1 MRFNSIFD
9 ISPLAGLNNLTELFL
24 ANNSIADISPLAGL
38 NNLTELFLA
47 NNSIADISPLAG
59 LNNLTRLSLDYNS
72 ISDISALS
80 GLINLIWLSLLGN
93 SISDL
98 SPLVANTGLGQGDAI
113 FVNGNPLNNA
123 SINTHIP
130 ALQRRGVRVD
140 FDDLDLTPVDIP
152 DTNLRAA
159 IEKALGKASGATI
172 TTEDIA
178 YLTRLSALFANISD
192 LTGLEAA
199 TNLTELFLAN
209 NSISDIS
216 PLAGLNNLTLLSL
229 DYNPISDISALSG
242 LINLIWLSLL
252 GNSISDL
259 SPLVANTGLGQGD
272 AIFVNG
278 NPLNNASINTHI
290 PALQRRGVRVDF
302 DDPFDKPVD
311 IPDSNLRTAIEKA
324 LRKASGVTITT
335 EDMKSLY
342 ELEAPNASITDLTGL
357 EHATSLT
364 WLILNNNSISDI
376 SPLKGLT
383 NLVRLDLNNNSISDI
398 SPLVA
403 NTGLGPGNA
412 VLVEGNL
419 LNNASINT
427 HIPTLISRGVR
438 VDFDNPFDKPVDIPD
453 SNLRTAIEKALGKAS
468 GVTITTEWMK
478 RLYQLIAPNA
488 SITDL
493 TGLEGATKLTW
504 LELHNNFISDISPLK
519 GLTNLR
525 RLELHNNSI
534 SDISPLV
541 ANTGLGPGDVIIVNG
556 NPLNNASINT
566 HIPTLISRG
575 VRVDFDKLVDI
586 PDSNLRTA
594 IEKALGKASG
604 VTITTEDMKH
614 LPQLIAPN
622 ASITDLTGLEGAT
635 NLELLELGNNFISDI
650 SPLKGL
656 TNLVRLDLNNNS
668 ISDISP
674 LKGLTNLKYLLLDN
688 NSISDISPLKGLTNL
703 RRLELHN
710 NSISDISPLVANTG
724 LGEGDL
730 VEVSENP
737 LNPVSIN
744 THILAL
750 VHRRVTVHF
759 DKLVDIPDSNLRTAI
774 EKALGKAS
782 GVTITTED
790 MKSLYELEAPNASIT
805 DLTGLEH
812 ATNLTLLTLSDN
824 SISDISPLAGLNNLA
839 ELYLSD
845 NSISDISPLKGL
857 NNLIWL
863 ELRNNSISDISP
875 LKGLNN
881 LAFLYLEDNSISD
894 ISPLVANTGL
904 GPRDTVIVNG
914 NPLNNAAI
922 NTHIPTLISRGVRV
936 DFDKPVNII
945 PDSNLRTAIEDEL
958 GKASGDTITTEDM
971 KRLYQLIAP
980 NASITDLTGLEGAT
994 NLTWLILHNNSI
1006 SDISPLKGLTN
1017 LRRLELHNNSISD
1030 LSLLVANTGLGS
1042 GDVVLVNGNP
1052 LNNAAINTHIL
1063 TLQRRGVR
1071 VDFDKPV
1078 DIPDP
1083 NLRAEIE
1090 KDLSTASGVTI
1101 TTEDMK
1107 RLTQLIA
1114 PNASITDLTGLEHAT
1129 NLIRLELGNNFISDL
1144 SPLKR
1149 LTNLTRLDLNNN
1161 SISDLSPLADNT
1173 GLGPRD
1179 TVIVNGNPLNNAAIN
1194 THIPTLISRG
1204 VRVDFDKP
1212 VNIIPDS
1219 NLRTAIEDELGK
1231 ASGDTITTEDMKRLT
1246 QLIAPNASITDLTG
1260 LEGATNLTL
1269 LELGNNFIS
1278 DISPLKGLTNLVR
1291 LELHNNSISDIS
1303 PLKGL
1308 TNLRRLELHNNSI
1321 SDLSLLV
1328 ANTGLG
1334 SGDVVLVNG
1343 NPLNNA
1349 SINTHIP
1356 TLQRR
1361 GVRVDF
1367 DKPVDIPDPNLRAEI
1382 EKDLSKAS
1390 GAPITTADMKRLYQL
1405 IAPKTN
1411 IRNLTGLEHATNL
1424 IRLELGNNFISDL
1437 SPLKRLT
1444 NLTRLDLN
1452 NNSISDLSPLADNT
1466 GLGPRDTVIV
1476 NGNPLNNAAI
1486 NTHIPTLISRGV
1498 RVDFDKPVNII
1509 PDSNLRTAIE
1519 KALGKASGV
1528 TITTEDM
1535 ANLTVLRALFANISD
1550 LTGLEGATNLTL
1562 LELGNNSI
1570 SDISPLK
1577 GLTNLR
1583 RLELHNNSISDISP
1597 LVANTGL
1604 GPGDVIIV
1612 NGNPLNNASINTHIP
1627 TLISRGVRVDFDK
1640 LVDIPD
1646 SNLRTAIEKALG
1658 KASGVTITTEDMA
1671 NLTVLRALFANISD
1685 LTGLEHATN
1694 LTLLNLPDN
1703 SISDISPLAGLNNLA
1718 ELYLSDNS
1726 ISDISPLAGLNN
1738 LIWLEL
1744 HNNSI
1749 SDLSP
1754 LKGLNNLIS
1763 LELSD
1768 NSISDISPLAGLTNL
1783 RILGLSGNSIS
1794 DISPLAG
1801 LTNLRILGLSGNSI
1815 SDISPVAG
1823 LINLIELS
1831 LENNSISD
1839 ISPLVANTGLGPG
1852 NAVLVEGNLLN
1863 NAAINTHIPTLQRRG
1878 VRVDF
1883 DKPVDIP
1890 DPNLRAEIEKDLSK
1904 ASGAPITTADMKRLY
1919 QLIAPKTNI
1928 RNLTG
1933 LEHAT
1938 NLTLLDLG
1946 NNFISDLS
1954 PLKGLTNLRRLEL
1967 HNNSI
1972 SDLSP
1977 LVANTGLGPG
1987 DVIIVNGN
1995 PLNNA
2000 SINTHIPTLISR
2012 GVRVD
2017 FDKLVDIPDPNL
2029 RTAIEKALGKAS
2041 SDTITTADMKR
2052 LTDLEAPNANITDL
2066 TGLEHATNLTLLDL
2080 DNNSISDIS
2089 PLTGLTQL
2097 TVLFLGNNSISDI
2110 SPLTGLTNLK
2120 TLVLENNSISD
2131 ISPLAGLT
2139 NLTQLRLYINS
2150 ISDISPLAGLTQ
2162 LTSLG
2167 LGRNNISDISPLAG
2181 LTNLTTLT
2189 LWTNSISD
2197 LSPLVANTGLG
2208 EGDRI
2213 DVSEN
2218 PLNSASINTHIPAL
2232 QSRGVEVYF
2241 DALEP
2246 ATPEYLLSIPAGISL
2261 IHVPLKVTTVDGV
2274 PKTIESIS
2282 NLYDALGGASKVNFL
2297 ITYDSQTQEWRSYF
2311 GASDRGGLADVRLAD
2326 DKGIIASLRAPVSVR
2341 LTGNPLG
2348 TNGSGTITINPGLN
2362 LVGLPLNDSRIN
2374 RVSDLFALDGI
2385 GGNVP
2390 VIILTDGGE
2399 FKLVGRA
2406 DDPGDIEITG
2416 GQAFIMTA
2424 SREAAVDISG
2434 DGWTNVSG
2442 TAAAPPMAL
2451 TGIEV
2456 GDTTPVLGLRGAV
2469 VDQGTGVNQVGL
2481 RVTVKNLSTRRAVA
2495 AVTGPDAA
2503 GYQLTV
2509 VDIETGRAAQIG
2521 DILEIS
2527 AQSPN
2532 PFIGV
2537 KPLRYTVTAEDVK
2550 QSPIQLPELVS
2561 YEIPAETELL
2571 HNYPNPFNP
2580 ETWIPY
2586 RLAEDAF
2593 VTLTIYDLNGQIV
2606 RTLDVGHQTAAVYE
2620 NRSKAV
2626 YWDGRNGLG
2635 EQVASGVY
2643 FYHLSAGEFSATRKM
2658 VILK

>member
-1 MRFNSIFD
+1 MIRQLFRLYLFLLVCFSISVTATAQTVDIPDPNLRAAIEAELGKAPGDTITTDDMANLTRLSALFANISDLTGLEAATNLTELLLADDSIADISPLKGLTNLTELYLSDSSISDISPLAGLNNLTELSLGFNSIFD

-24 ANNSIADISPLAGL
+24 ADNSIADISPLAGLNNLTELFLANNSIADISPLAGLNNLTRLSLDYNPISDISALSGLINLIWLSLLGNSISDLSPLVANTGLGQGDAIFVNGNPLNNASINTHIPALQRRGVRVDFDDLDLTPVDIPDPNLRAAIEAELGKAPGDTITTDDMANLTRLSALFANISDLTGLEAATNLTELLLADDSIADISPLKGLTNLTELYLSDSSISDISPLAGLNNLTELSLGFNSIFDISPLAGLNNLTELFLADNSIADISPLAGL

-152 DTNLRAA
+152 DPNLRAA

-635 NLELLELGNNFISDI
+635 NLTLLELGNNFISDL

-656 TNLVRLDLNNNS
+656 TNLVRLELHNNS

-703 RRLELHN
+703 
-710 NSISDISPLVANTG
+710 
-724 LGEGDL
+724 
-730 VEVSENP
+730 
-737 LNPVSIN
+737 
-744 THILAL
+744 
-750 VHRRVTVHF
+750 
-759 DKLVDIPDSNLRTAI
+759 
-774 EKALGKAS
+774 
-782 GVTITTED
+782 
-790 MKSLYELEAPNASIT
+790 
-805 DLTGLEH
+805 
-812 ATNLTLLTLSDN
+812 
-824 SISDISPLAGLNNLA
+824 
-839 ELYLSD
+839 
-845 NSISDISPLKGL
+845 
-857 NNLIWL
+857 
-863 ELRNNSISDISP
+863 
-875 LKGLNN
+875 
-881 LAFLYLEDNSISD
+881 
-894 ISPLVANTGL
+894 
-904 GPRDTVIVNG
+904 
-914 NPLNNAAI
+914 
-922 NTHIPTLISRGVRV
+922 
-936 DFDKPVNII
+936 
-945 PDSNLRTAIEDEL
+945 
-958 GKASGDTITTEDM
+958 
-971 KRLYQLIAP
+971 
-980 NASITDLTGLEGAT
+980 
-994 NLTWLILHNNSI
+994 
-1006 SDISPLKGLTN
+1006 
-1017 LRRLELHNNSISD
+1017 
-1030 LSLLVANTGLGS
+1030 
-1042 GDVVLVNGNP
+1042 
-1052 LNNAAINTHIL
+1052 
-1063 TLQRRGVR
+1063 
-1071 VDFDKPV
+1071 
-1078 DIPDP
+1078 
-1083 NLRAEIE
+1083 
-1090 KDLSTASGVTI
+1090 
-1101 TTEDMK
+1101 
-1107 RLTQLIA
+1107 
-1114 PNASITDLTGLEHAT
+1114 
-1129 NLIRLELGNNFISDL
+1129 
-1144 SPLKR
+1144 
-1149 LTNLTRLDLNNN
+1149 
-1161 SISDLSPLADNT
+1161 
-1173 GLGPRD
+1173 
-1179 TVIVNGNPLNNAAIN
+1179 
-1194 THIPTLISRG
+1194 
-1204 VRVDFDKP
+1204 
-1212 VNIIPDS
+1212 
-1219 NLRTAIEDELGK
+1219 
-1231 ASGDTITTEDMKRLT
+1231 
-1246 QLIAPNASITDLTG
+1246 
-1260 LEGATNLTL
+1260 
-1269 LELGNNFIS
+1269 
-1278 DISPLKGLTNLVR
+1278 VR

-1308 TNLRRLELHNNSI
+1308 TNLKY
-1321 SDLSLLV
+1321 LL
-1328 ANTGLG
+1328 
-1334 SGDVVLVNG
+1334 
-1343 NPLNNA
+1343 
-1349 SINTHIP
+1349 
-1356 TLQRR
+1356 
-1361 GVRVDF
+1361 
-1367 DKPVDIPDPNLRAEI
+1367 
-1382 EKDLSKAS
+1382 
-1390 GAPITTADMKRLYQL
+1390 
-1405 IAPKTN
+1405 
-1411 IRNLTGLEHATNL
+1411 
-1424 IRLELGNNFISDL
+1424 
-1437 SPLKRLT
+1437 
-1444 NLTRLDLN
+1444 LD
-1452 NNSISDLSPLADNT
+1452 
-1466 GLGPRDTVIV
+1466 
-1476 NGNPLNNAAI
+1476 
-1486 NTHIPTLISRGV
+1486 
-1498 RVDFDKPVNII
+1498 
-1509 PDSNLRTAIE
+1509 
-1519 KALGKASGV
+1519 
-1528 TITTEDM
+1528 
-1535 ANLTVLRALFANISD
+1535 
-1550 LTGLEGATNLTL
+1550 
-1562 LELGNNSI
+1562 NNSI

-1671 NLTVLRALFANISD
+1671 NLTVLSALFANISD

-1694 LTLLNLPDN
+1694 LTLLTLSDN

-1768 NSISDISPLAGLTNL
+1768 NSISDISPLAGLN
-1783 RILGLSGNSIS
+1783 
-1794 DISPLAG
+1794 
-1801 LTNLRILGLSGNSI
+1801 NLRILGLSGNSI

-1839 ISPLVANTGLGPG
+1839 ISPLVANAGLGSG
-1852 NAVLVEGNLLN
+1852 N
-1863 NAAINTHIPTLQRRG
+1863 
-1878 VRVDF
+1878 
-1883 DKPVDIP
+1883 
-1890 DPNLRAEIEKDLSK
+1890 
-1904 ASGAPITTADMKRLY
+1904 
-1919 QLIAPKTNI
+1919 
-1928 RNLTG
+1928 
-1933 LEHAT
+1933 
-1938 NLTLLDLG
+1938 
-1946 NNFISDLS
+1946 
-1954 PLKGLTNLRRLEL
+1954 
-1967 HNNSI
+1967 
-1972 SDLSP
+1972 
-1977 LVANTGLGPG
+1977 
-1987 DVIIVNGN
+1987 
-1995 PLNNA
+1995 
-2000 SINTHIPTLISR
+2000 
-2012 GVRVD
+2012 
-2017 FDKLVDIPDPNL
+2017 
-2029 RTAIEKALGKAS
+2029 
-2041 SDTITTADMKR
+2041 
-2052 LTDLEAPNANITDL
+2052 
-2066 TGLEHATNLTLLDL
+2066 
-2080 DNNSISDIS
+2080 
-2089 PLTGLTQL
+2089 
-2097 TVLFLGNNSISDI
+2097 TVS
-2110 SPLTGLTNLK
+2110 
-2120 TLVLENNSISD
+2120 
-2131 ISPLAGLT
+2131 
-2139 NLTQLRLYINS
+2139 
-2150 ISDISPLAGLTQ
+2150 
-2162 LTSLG
+2162 
-2167 LGRNNISDISPLAG
+2167 
-2181 LTNLTTLT
+2181 
-2189 LWTNSISD
+2189 
-2197 LSPLVANTGLG
+2197 
-2208 EGDRI
+2208 
-2213 DVSEN
+2213 VSEN
-2218 PLNSASINTHIPAL
+2218 PLNHASINTHIPAL

-2261 IHVPLKVTTVDGV
+2261 IHVPLKVTEVDGV
-2274 PKTIESIS
+2274 AQTIESVAD
-2282 NLYDALGGASKVNFL
+2282 LYDALGGASKVFFL
-2297 ITYDSQTQEWRSYF
+2297 ATHDSQTQEWAGYF
-2311 GASDRGGLADVRLAD
+2311 GPA
-2326 DKGIIASLRAPVSVR
+2326 DKGTPVDKGLTDDMGILANMIAPASVH
-2341 LTGNPLG
+2341 LSGNPLG
-2348 TNGSGTITINPGLN
+2348 TNGTSTITLNPEFN
-2362 LVGLPLNDSRIN
+2362 VVGLPLRDSSIN
-2374 RVSDLFALDGI
+2374 RVSDLLALDGI
-2385 GGNVP
+2385 RDNVHA
-2390 VIILTDGGE
+2390 ILFTDNGD
-2399 FKLVGRA
+2399 FKLVIQA
-2406 DDPGDIEITG
+2406 TDPSNIPIVG
-2416 GQAFIMTA
+2416 GQAFMLYAQRAET
-2424 SREAAVDISG
+2424 VTISG
-2434 DGWTNVSG
+2434 DGWTNISG
-2442 TAAAPPMAL
+2442 TAAAPSMAL

-2469 VDQGTGVNQVGL
+2469 VDEGTGVNQVGL

-2495 AVTGPDAA
+2495 AVTGPDEA
-2503 GYQLTV
+2503 GYRLTV

-2521 DILEIS
+2521 DVLEIS

-2537 KPLRYTVTAEDVK
+2537 KPLRYTVTTEDVK
-2550 QSPIQLPELVS
+2550 QSLIQLPELVA

-2593 VTLTIYDLNGQIV
+2593 VTLTIYDQTGQVV
-2606 RTLDVGHQTAAVYE
+2606 RTIDVGHQIASVYE
-2620 NRSKAV
+2620 SRSKAI

-2643 FYHLSAGEFSATRKM
+2643 FYHLSAGDYSATRKM
-2658 VILK
+2658 LILK

>member
-1 MRFNSIFD
+1 MTRQLFRLYLFLLVCFSISVTATAQTVDIPDPNLRAAIEAELGKAPGDTITMADIANLTRLSALFANISDLTGLEAATNLTELLLADDSIADISPLKGLTNLTELYLSDSSISDISPLAGLNNLTDLSLGFNSIFD

-24 ANNSIADISPLAGL
+24 ADNSIADISPLAGL

-47 NNSIADISPLAG
+47 NNSISDISPLAG

-152 DTNLRAA
+152 DPNLRAAIEAELGKAPGDTITMADIANLTRLSALFANISDLTGLEAATNLTELLLADDSIADISPLKGLTNLTELYLSDSSISDISPLAGLNNLTDLSLGFNSIFDISPLAGLNNLTELFLADNSIADISPLAGLNNLTELFLANNSISDISPLAGLNNLTRLSLDYNSISDISALSGLINLIWLSLLGNSISDLSPLVANTGLGQGDAIFVNGNPLNHASINTHIPALQRRGVRVDFDDLDLTPVDIPDTNLRAA

-178 YLTRLSALFANISD
+178 NLTRLSALFANISD

-259 SPLVANTGLGQGD
+259 SPLVANTGLGPGD
-272 AIFVNG
+272 TVIVNG
-278 NPLNNASINTHI
+278 NPLNNAAINIHI
-290 PALQRRGVRVDF
+290 PALRRRGVRVDF
-302 DDPFDKPVD
+302 NNPFDKPVD

-324 LRKASGVTITT
+324 LPKASGVTITT

-468 GVTITTEWMK
+468 GATITTEWMK

-541 ANTGLGPGDVIIVNG
+541 ANTGLGQGDVIIVNG

-635 NLELLELGNNFISDI
+635 NLELLELGNNFISDL

-668 ISDISP
+668 ISDLSP

-710 NSISDISPLVANTG
+710 NSISDLSPLVANTG
-724 LGEGDL
+724 LG
-730 VEVSENP
+730 
-737 LNPVSIN
+737 
-744 THILAL
+744 
-750 VHRRVTVHF
+750 
-759 DKLVDIPDSNLRTAI
+759 
-774 EKALGKAS
+774 
-782 GVTITTED
+782 
-790 MKSLYELEAPNASIT
+790 
-805 DLTGLEH
+805 
-812 ATNLTLLTLSDN
+812 
-824 SISDISPLAGLNNLA
+824 
-839 ELYLSD
+839 
-845 NSISDISPLKGL
+845 
-857 NNLIWL
+857 
-863 ELRNNSISDISP
+863 
-875 LKGLNN
+875 
-881 LAFLYLEDNSISD
+881 
-894 ISPLVANTGL
+894 
-904 GPRDTVIVNG
+904 
-914 NPLNNAAI
+914 
-922 NTHIPTLISRGVRV
+922 
-936 DFDKPVNII
+936 
-945 PDSNLRTAIEDEL
+945 
-958 GKASGDTITTEDM
+958 
-971 KRLYQLIAP
+971 Q
-980 NASITDLTGLEGAT
+980 
-994 NLTWLILHNNSI
+994 
-1006 SDISPLKGLTN
+1006 
-1017 LRRLELHNNSISD
+1017 
-1030 LSLLVANTGLGS
+1030 
-1042 GDVVLVNGNP
+1042 
-1052 LNNAAINTHIL
+1052 
-1063 TLQRRGVR
+1063 
-1071 VDFDKPV
+1071 
-1078 DIPDP
+1078 
-1083 NLRAEIE
+1083 
-1090 KDLSTASGVTI
+1090 
-1101 TTEDMK
+1101 
-1107 RLTQLIA
+1107 
-1114 PNASITDLTGLEHAT
+1114 
-1129 NLIRLELGNNFISDL
+1129 
-1144 SPLKR
+1144 
-1149 LTNLTRLDLNNN
+1149 
-1161 SISDLSPLADNT
+1161 
-1173 GLGPRD
+1173 
-1179 TVIVNGNPLNNAAIN
+1179 
-1194 THIPTLISRG
+1194 
-1204 VRVDFDKP
+1204 
-1212 VNIIPDS
+1212 
-1219 NLRTAIEDELGK
+1219 
-1231 ASGDTITTEDMKRLT
+1231 
-1246 QLIAPNASITDLTG
+1246 
-1260 LEGATNLTL
+1260 
-1269 LELGNNFIS
+1269 
-1278 DISPLKGLTNLVR
+1278 
-1291 LELHNNSISDIS
+1291 
-1303 PLKGL
+1303 
-1308 TNLRRLELHNNSI
+1308 
-1321 SDLSLLV
+1321 
-1328 ANTGLG
+1328 
-1334 SGDVVLVNG
+1334 
-1343 NPLNNA
+1343 
-1349 SINTHIP
+1349 
-1356 TLQRR
+1356 
-1361 GVRVDF
+1361 
-1367 DKPVDIPDPNLRAEI
+1367 
-1382 EKDLSKAS
+1382 
-1390 GAPITTADMKRLYQL
+1390 
-1405 IAPKTN
+1405 
-1411 IRNLTGLEHATNL
+1411 
-1424 IRLELGNNFISDL
+1424 
-1437 SPLKRLT
+1437 
-1444 NLTRLDLN
+1444 
-1452 NNSISDLSPLADNT
+1452 
-1466 GLGPRDTVIV
+1466 
-1476 NGNPLNNAAI
+1476 
-1486 NTHIPTLISRGV
+1486 
-1498 RVDFDKPVNII
+1498 
-1509 PDSNLRTAIE
+1509 
-1519 KALGKASGV
+1519 
-1528 TITTEDM
+1528 
-1535 ANLTVLRALFANISD
+1535 
-1550 LTGLEGATNLTL
+1550 
-1562 LELGNNSI
+1562 
-1570 SDISPLK
+1570 
-1577 GLTNLR
+1577 
-1583 RLELHNNSISDISP
+1583 
-1597 LVANTGL
+1597 
-1604 GPGDVIIV
+1604 GDVIIV

-1754 LKGLNNLIS
+1754 LKGLNNLIW

-1768 NSISDISPLAGLTNL
+1768 
-1783 RILGLSGNSIS
+1783 NSIS

-1839 ISPLVANTGLGPG
+1839 ISPLVANAGLG
-1852 NAVLVEGNLLN
+1852 
-1863 NAAINTHIPTLQRRG
+1863 
-1878 VRVDF
+1878 
-1883 DKPVDIP
+1883 
-1890 DPNLRAEIEKDLSK
+1890 
-1904 ASGAPITTADMKRLY
+1904 SG
-1919 QLIAPKTNI
+1919 
-1928 RNLTG
+1928 
-1933 LEHAT
+1933 
-1938 NLTLLDLG
+1938 
-1946 NNFISDLS
+1946 
-1954 PLKGLTNLRRLEL
+1954 
-1967 HNNSI
+1967 
-1972 SDLSP
+1972 
-1977 LVANTGLGPG
+1977 
-1987 DVIIVNGN
+1987 
-1995 PLNNA
+1995 
-2000 SINTHIPTLISR
+2000 
-2012 GVRVD
+2012 
-2017 FDKLVDIPDPNL
+2017 
-2029 RTAIEKALGKAS
+2029 
-2041 SDTITTADMKR
+2041 DTV
-2052 LTDLEAPNANITDL
+2052 
-2066 TGLEHATNLTLLDL
+2066 
-2080 DNNSISDIS
+2080 S
-2089 PLTGLTQL
+2089 
-2097 TVLFLGNNSISDI
+2097 
-2110 SPLTGLTNLK
+2110 
-2120 TLVLENNSISD
+2120 
-2131 ISPLAGLT
+2131 
-2139 NLTQLRLYINS
+2139 
-2150 ISDISPLAGLTQ
+2150 
-2162 LTSLG
+2162 
-2167 LGRNNISDISPLAG
+2167 
-2181 LTNLTTLT
+2181 
-2189 LWTNSISD
+2189 
-2197 LSPLVANTGLG
+2197 
-2208 EGDRI
+2208 
-2213 DVSEN
+2213 VSEN
-2218 PLNSASINTHIPAL
+2218 PLNHASINTHIPAL

-2261 IHVPLKVTTVDGV
+2261 IHVPLKVTAVDGV
-2274 PKTIESIS
+2274 AQTIESVAD
-2282 NLYDALGGASKVNFL
+2282 LYDALGGASKVFFL
-2297 ITYDSQTQEWRSYF
+2297 ATHDSQTQEWAGYF
-2311 GASDRGGLADVRLAD
+2311 GPA
-2326 DKGIIASLRAPVSVR
+2326 DKGTPVDKGLTDDMGILANMIAPASVH
-2341 LTGNPLG
+2341 LSGNPLG
-2348 TNGSGTITINPGLN
+2348 TNGTSTITLNPEFN
-2362 LVGLPLNDSRIN
+2362 VVGLPLRDSSIN
-2374 RVSDLFALDGI
+2374 RVSDLLALDGI
-2385 GGNVP
+2385 RDNVHA
-2390 VIILTDGGE
+2390 ILFTDNGD
-2399 FKLVGRA
+2399 FKLVIQA
-2406 DDPGDIEITG
+2406 TDPSNIPIVG
-2416 GQAFIMTA
+2416 GQAFMLYAQRAET
-2424 SREAAVDISG
+2424 VTISG
-2434 DGWTNVSG
+2434 EGWTNISG
-2442 TAAAPPMAL
+2442 TAAAPSMTL

-2456 GDTTPVLGLRGAV
+2456 GDTTPVLGLRGAA
-2469 VDQGTGVNQVGL
+2469 VDEGTGVNQVGL

-2495 AVTGPDAA
+2495 AVTGPDEA
-2503 GYQLTV
+2503 GYRLTV

-2521 DILEIS
+2521 DVLEIS

-2537 KPLRYTVTAEDVK
+2537 KPLRYTVTTEDVK
-2550 QSPIQLPELVS
+2550 QSLIQLPELVA

-2593 VTLTIYDLNGQIV
+2593 VTLTIYDQTGQVV
-2606 RTLDVGHQTAAVYE
+2606 RTIDVGHQIASVYE
-2620 NRSKAV
+2620 SRSKAI

-2643 FYHLSAGEFSATRKM
+2643 FYHLSAGDYSATRKM
-2658 VILK
+2658 LILK

>member
-1 MRFNSIFD
+1 MTRQLFR
-9 ISPLAGLNNLTELFL
+9 LYLFL
-24 ANNSIADISPLAGL
+24 LVC
-38 NNLTELFLA
+38 F
-47 NNSIADISPLAG
+47 
-59 LNNLTRLSLDYNS
+59 S
-72 ISDISALS
+72 ISVTTTAQ
-80 GLINLIWLSLLGN
+80 
-93 SISDL
+93 
-98 SPLVANTGLGQGDAI
+98 T
-113 FVNGNPLNNA
+113 
-123 SINTHIP
+123 
-130 ALQRRGVRVD
+130 
-140 FDDLDLTPVDIP
+140 VDIP
-152 DTNLRAA
+152 DPNLRAV
-159 IEKALGKASGATI
+159 IEKELGKASGDTI
-172 TTEDIA
+172 TMADIA
-178 YLTRLSALFANISD
+178 NLTRLSALFANISD

-199 TNLTELFLAN
+199 TNLTELFLADNSISDISPLKGLTNLTELYLADSSISDISPLAGLNNLIILTLWGNSIFDISPLAGLTNLTELLLAN

-216 PLAGLNNLTLLSL
+216 PLAGLNNLTELFLANNSISDISPLAGLNNLTRLSL

-259 SPLVANTGLGQGD
+259 SPLVANTGLGSGD
-272 AIFVNG
+272 VIIVNG
-278 NPLNNASINTHI
+278 NPLNPVSINTHILALKRREVTVHFDKHFDKPVDIPDSNLRTAIEKDLGKASGATITMEDMANLTGLRARFANISDLTGLEHATNLTWLILSDNSISDISPLAGLNNLTKLYLSDNSISDISPLAGLNNLIWLELNNNSISDLSPLADNTGLGPGDTVIVNGNPLNPVSINTHI
-290 PALQRRGVRVDF
+290 PALKRREVTVDF
-302 DDPFDKPVD
+302 DKHFDKPVD

-364 WLILNNNSISDI
+364 WLILHNNSISDI

-383 NLVRLDLNNNSISDI
+383 NLVRLDLNNNSISDL

-412 VLVEGNL
+412 VLVNGNL
-419 LNNASINT
+419 LNNAAINP
-427 HIPTLISRGVR
+427 HILALQRRGVT
-438 VDFDNPFDKPVDIPD
+438 VHFDKLVDIPD

-468 GVTITTEWMK
+468 GVTITTEDMK
-478 RLYQLIAPNA
+478 SLYELEAPNA

-493 TGLEGATKLTW
+493 TGLEHATNLTW
-504 LELHNNFISDISPLK
+504 LELHNNFISDLSL
-519 GLTNLR
+519 
-525 RLELHNNSI
+525 
-534 SDISPLV
+534 LV

-566 HIPTLISRG
+566 HIPALVDRG
-575 VRVDFDKLVDI
+575 VTVYFDNPFDKPVDI

-604 VTITTEDMKH
+604 ATITTEDMKH

-635 NLELLELGNNFISDI
+635 NLELLELGNNFISDL

-668 ISDISP
+668 ISDLSP

-703 RRLELHN
+703 IRLELHN

-894 ISPLVANTGL
+894 ISPLAGLTNLRILGLSGNSISDISPVAGLINLIELSLENNSISDISPLVANTGL

-914 NPLNNAAI
+914 NPLNNA
-922 NTHIPTLISRGVRV
+922 S
-936 DFDKPVNII
+936 
-945 PDSNLRTAIEDEL
+945 
-958 GKASGDTITTEDM
+958 
-971 KRLYQLIAP
+971 
-980 NASITDLTGLEGAT
+980 
-994 NLTWLILHNNSI
+994 
-1006 SDISPLKGLTN
+1006 
-1017 LRRLELHNNSISD
+1017 
-1030 LSLLVANTGLGS
+1030 
-1042 GDVVLVNGNP
+1042 
-1052 LNNAAINTHIL
+1052 
-1063 TLQRRGVR
+1063 
-1071 VDFDKPV
+1071 
-1078 DIPDP
+1078 
-1083 NLRAEIE
+1083 
-1090 KDLSTASGVTI
+1090 
-1101 TTEDMK
+1101 
-1107 RLTQLIA
+1107 
-1114 PNASITDLTGLEHAT
+1114 
-1129 NLIRLELGNNFISDL
+1129 
-1144 SPLKR
+1144 
-1149 LTNLTRLDLNNN
+1149 
-1161 SISDLSPLADNT
+1161 
-1173 GLGPRD
+1173 
-1179 TVIVNGNPLNNAAIN
+1179 IN

-1278 DISPLKGLTNLVR
+1278 DLSPLKGLTNLVR
-1291 LELHNNSISDIS
+1291 LELHNNSISDISPLKGLTNLKYLLLDNNSISDIS

-1444 NLTRLDLN
+1444 NLRRLDLN

-1519 KALGKASGV
+1519 DELGKASGD

-1535 ANLTVLRALFANISD
+1535 KSLYE
-1550 LTGLEGATNLTL
+1550 LEA
-1562 LELGNNSI
+1562 
-1570 SDISPLK
+1570 P
-1577 GLTNLR
+1577 
-1583 RLELHNNSISDISP
+1583 
-1597 LVANTGL
+1597 
-1604 GPGDVIIV
+1604 
-1612 NGNPLNNASINTHIP
+1612 NASIT
-1627 TLISRGVRVDFDK
+1627 
-1640 LVDIPD
+1640 
-1646 SNLRTAIEKALG
+1646 
-1658 KASGVTITTEDMA
+1658 
-1671 NLTVLRALFANISD
+1671 D

-1694 LTLLNLPDN
+1694 LTLLTLSDN

-1744 HNNSI
+1744 RN
-1749 SDLSP
+1749 
-1754 LKGLNNLIS
+1754 
-1763 LELSD
+1763 
-1768 NSISDISPLAGLTNL
+1768 NSISDISPLAGLNNL
-1783 RILGLSGNSIS
+1783 IWLELRNNSISDISPLKGLNNLAFLYLEDNSIS

-1938 NLTLLDLG
+1938 NLTLLELG

-1972 SDLSP
+1972 SDISP

>member
-1 MRFNSIFD
+1 MTRQLFR
-9 ISPLAGLNNLTELFL
+9 LYLFL
-24 ANNSIADISPLAGL
+24 LVC
-38 NNLTELFLA
+38 F
-47 NNSIADISPLAG
+47 
-59 LNNLTRLSLDYNS
+59 S
-72 ISDISALS
+72 ISVTAT
-80 GLINLIWLSLLGN
+80 
-93 SISDL
+93 
-98 SPLVANTGLGQGDAI
+98 AQT
-113 FVNGNPLNNA
+113 
-123 SINTHIP
+123 
-130 ALQRRGVRVD
+130 
-140 FDDLDLTPVDIP
+140 VDIP
-152 DTNLRAA
+152 DPNLRAA
-159 IEKALGKASGATI
+159 IEAELGKAPGDTI
-172 TTEDIA
+172 TMADIA
-178 YLTRLSALFANISD
+178 NLTRLSALFANISD

-199 TNLTELFLAN
+199 TNLTELYLGDDSIADISPLKGLTNLTELYLADSSISDISPLAGLNNLTELSLGRNSIFDISPLAGLNNLTELILAGNSISDISPLAGLNNLTELFLAN

-216 PLAGLNNLTLLSL
+216 PLAGLNNLTRLSL

-259 SPLVANTGLGQGD
+259 SPLVANTGLGSGD
-272 AIFVNG
+272 VIIVNG
-278 NPLNNASINTHI
+278 NPLNNAAINPHI
-290 PALQRRGVRVDF
+290 PALQRREVTVHF
-302 DDPFDKPVD
+302 DKPFDKPVD
-311 IPDSNLRTAIEKA
+311 IPDSNLRTAIEKD
-324 LRKASGVTITT
+324 LGKASGATITT
-335 EDMKSLY
+335 EDMANLTGLRARFANIS
-342 ELEAPNASITDLTGL
+342 DLTGL
-357 EHATSLT
+357 EHATNLT
-364 WLILNNNSISDI
+364 WLILSDNSISDI
-376 SPLKGLT
+376 SPLAGLN
-383 NLVRLDLNNNSISDI
+383 NLTKLYLSDNSISDISPLAGLNNLIWLDLNNNSISDL
-398 SPLVA
+398 SPLA
-403 NTGLGPGNA
+403 DNTGLGPGDTVIVN
-412 VLVEGNL
+412 GNP
-419 LNNASINT
+419 LNNAAINP
-427 HIPTLISRGVR
+427 HILALQRRGVT
-438 VDFDNPFDKPVDIPD
+438 VDFGNPFDKPVDIPD

-468 GVTITTEWMK
+468 GVTITTEDMK
-478 RLYQLIAPNA
+478 RLTQLIAPNA

-493 TGLEGATKLTW
+493 TGLEHATSLTWLILHNNSISDISPLKGLTNLVRLDLNNNSISDLSPLVANTGLGPGNAVLVNGNLLNNAAINPHILALQRRGVTVYFDKLVDIPDSNLRTAIEKALGKASGVTITTEDMKRLTQLIAPNASITDLTGLEHATNLTW
-504 LELHNNFISDISPLK
+504 LELHNNFISDLSL
-519 GLTNLR
+519 
-525 RLELHNNSI
+525 
-534 SDISPLV
+534 LV

-556 NPLNNASINT
+556 NPLNNASINI
-566 HIPTLISRG
+566 HIPALVDRG
-575 VRVDFDKLVDI
+575 VTVYFDNPFDKPVDI

-604 VTITTEDMKH
+604 ATITTEDMKH

-635 NLELLELGNNFISDI
+635 NLELLELGNNFISDL

-668 ISDISP
+668 ISDLSP
-674 LKGLTNLKYLLLDN
+674 LKGLNNLKYLLLDN

-703 RRLELHN
+703 IRLELHN

-744 THILAL
+744 THIPAL
-750 VHRRVTVHF
+750 VHRRVTVYF

-845 NSISDISPLKGL
+845 NSISDISPLAGL

-894 ISPLVANTGL
+894 ISPLAGLTNLRILGLSGNSISDISPVAGLINLIELSLENNSISDLSPLVANTGL
-904 GPRDTVIVNG
+904 GPGNAVLVEG

-922 NTHIPTLISRGVRV
+922 NTHIPALVDRRVRV
-936 DFDKPVNII
+936 GFDKPFDKPVDI
-945 PDSNLRTAIEDEL
+945 PNSNLRTAIEKAL
-958 GKASGDTITTEDM
+958 RKASDAPITTEDM
-971 KRLYQLIAP
+971 KSLYELEAP
-980 NASITDLTGLEGAT
+980 NASITDLTGLEHAT
-994 NLTWLILHNNSI
+994 SLTWLILNNNSI

-1017 LRRLELHNNSISD
+1017 LVRLN
-1030 LSLLVANTGLGS
+1030 
-1042 GDVVLVNGNP
+1042 
-1052 LNNAAINTHIL
+1052 
-1063 TLQRRGVR
+1063 
-1071 VDFDKPV
+1071 
-1078 DIPDP
+1078 
-1083 NLRAEIE
+1083 
-1090 KDLSTASGVTI
+1090 
-1101 TTEDMK
+1101 
-1107 RLTQLIA
+1107 
-1114 PNASITDLTGLEHAT
+1114 
-1129 NLIRLELGNNFISDL
+1129 
-1144 SPLKR
+1144 
-1149 LTNLTRLDLNNN
+1149 LNNN
-1161 SISDLSPLADNT
+1161 SISDLSPL
-1173 GLGPRD
+1173 
-1179 TVIVNGNPLNNAAIN
+1179 
-1194 THIPTLISRG
+1194 
-1204 VRVDFDKP
+1204 
-1212 VNIIPDS
+1212 
-1219 NLRTAIEDELGK
+1219 
-1231 ASGDTITTEDMKRLT
+1231 
-1246 QLIAPNASITDLTG
+1246 
-1260 LEGATNLTL
+1260 
-1269 LELGNNFIS
+1269 
-1278 DISPLKGLTNLVR
+1278 
-1291 LELHNNSISDIS
+1291 
-1303 PLKGL
+1303 
-1308 TNLRRLELHNNSI
+1308 
-1321 SDLSLLV
+1321 V

-1334 SGDVVLVNG
+1334 EGDLVEVSE
-1343 NPLNNA
+1343 NPLNPV

-1361 GVRVDF
+1361 GV
-1367 DKPVDIPDPNLRAEI
+1367 
-1382 EKDLSKAS
+1382 S
-1390 GAPITTADMKRLYQL
+1390 
-1405 IAPKTN
+1405 
-1411 IRNLTGLEHATNL
+1411 
-1424 IRLELGNNFISDL
+1424 
-1437 SPLKRLT
+1437 
-1444 NLTRLDLN
+1444 
-1452 NNSISDLSPLADNT
+1452 
-1466 GLGPRDTVIV
+1466 
-1476 NGNPLNNAAI
+1476 
-1486 NTHIPTLISRGV
+1486 
-1498 RVDFDKPVNII
+1498 VDFDKPVNII

-1519 KALGKASGV
+1519 KALGKASGAP
-1528 TITTEDM
+1528 ITTEDM
-1535 ANLTVLRALFANISD
+1535 KSLYELEAPNASITD
-1550 LTGLEGATNLTL
+1550 LTGLEHATNLTL
-1562 LELGNNSI
+1562 LELGNNFISDISPLKRLTNLTRLDLNNNSISDLSPLVANTGLGRGDTVLVEGNPLNYAAINTHIPALVDRRVRVDFDTVDIPDSNLRAEIEKALGKASGVTITTEDMKHLPQLIAPNASITDLTGLEHATNLTLLTLSDNSI
-1570 SDISPLK
+1570 SDISPLAGLNNLIWLELRNNSISDISPLKGLNNLAFLYLEDNSISDISPLAGLTNLRILGLSGNSISDISPVAGLINLIELSLENNFISDLSPLK

-1640 LVDIPD
+1640 
-1646 SNLRTAIEKALG
+1646 
-1658 KASGVTITTEDMA
+1658 
-1671 NLTVLRALFANISD
+1671 
-1685 LTGLEHATN
+1685 
-1694 LTLLNLPDN
+1694 
-1703 SISDISPLAGLNNLA
+1703 
-1718 ELYLSDNS
+1718 
-1726 ISDISPLAGLNN
+1726 
-1738 LIWLEL
+1738 
-1744 HNNSI
+1744 
-1749 SDLSP
+1749 
-1754 LKGLNNLIS
+1754 
-1763 LELSD
+1763 
-1768 NSISDISPLAGLTNL
+1768 
-1783 RILGLSGNSIS
+1783 
-1794 DISPLAG
+1794 
-1801 LTNLRILGLSGNSI
+1801 
-1815 SDISPVAG
+1815 
-1823 LINLIELS
+1823 
-1831 LENNSISD
+1831 
-1839 ISPLVANTGLGPG
+1839 
-1852 NAVLVEGNLLN
+1852 
-1863 NAAINTHIPTLQRRG
+1863 
-1878 VRVDF
+1878 
-1883 DKPVDIP
+1883 PVDIP
-1890 DPNLRAEIEKDLSK
+1890 DPNLRAEIEKDLS
-1904 ASGAPITTADMKRLY
+1904 
-1919 QLIAPKTNI
+1919 
-1928 RNLTG
+1928 
-1933 LEHAT
+1933 
-1938 NLTLLDLG
+1938 
-1946 NNFISDLS
+1946 
-1954 PLKGLTNLRRLEL
+1954 
-1967 HNNSI
+1967 
-1972 SDLSP
+1972 
-1977 LVANTGLGPG
+1977 
-1987 DVIIVNGN
+1987 
-1995 PLNNA
+1995 
-2000 SINTHIPTLISR
+2000 
-2012 GVRVD
+2012 
-2017 FDKLVDIPDPNL
+2017 
-2029 RTAIEKALGKAS
+2029 KAS

>member
-1 MRFNSIFD
+1 MRVDFDDPFDKPVDIPDSNLRTAIEAELGKAPGDTITMADIANLTRLSALFANISDLTGLEAATNLTELLLADDSIADISPLKGLTNLTELYLSDSSISDISPLAGLNNLTELSLGFNSIFD

-113 FVNGNPLNNA
+113 IVNGNPLNNA

-272 AIFVNG
+272 AIIVNG

-468 GVTITTEWMK
+468 GATITTEWMK

-541 ANTGLGPGDVIIVNG
+541 ANTGLGQGDVIIVNG

-635 NLELLELGNNFISDI
+635 NLELLELGNNFISDL

-668 ISDISP
+668 ISDLSP

-724 LGEGDL
+724 LG
-730 VEVSENP
+730 
-737 LNPVSIN
+737 
-744 THILAL
+744 
-750 VHRRVTVHF
+750 
-759 DKLVDIPDSNLRTAI
+759 
-774 EKALGKAS
+774 
-782 GVTITTED
+782 
-790 MKSLYELEAPNASIT
+790 
-805 DLTGLEH
+805 
-812 ATNLTLLTLSDN
+812 
-824 SISDISPLAGLNNLA
+824 
-839 ELYLSD
+839 
-845 NSISDISPLKGL
+845 
-857 NNLIWL
+857 
-863 ELRNNSISDISP
+863 
-875 LKGLNN
+875 
-881 LAFLYLEDNSISD
+881 
-894 ISPLVANTGL
+894 
-904 GPRDTVIVNG
+904 
-914 NPLNNAAI
+914 
-922 NTHIPTLISRGVRV
+922 
-936 DFDKPVNII
+936 
-945 PDSNLRTAIEDEL
+945 
-958 GKASGDTITTEDM
+958 
-971 KRLYQLIAP
+971 Q
-980 NASITDLTGLEGAT
+980 
-994 NLTWLILHNNSI
+994 
-1006 SDISPLKGLTN
+1006 
-1017 LRRLELHNNSISD
+1017 
-1030 LSLLVANTGLGS
+1030 
-1042 GDVVLVNGNP
+1042 
-1052 LNNAAINTHIL
+1052 
-1063 TLQRRGVR
+1063 
-1071 VDFDKPV
+1071 
-1078 DIPDP
+1078 
-1083 NLRAEIE
+1083 
-1090 KDLSTASGVTI
+1090 
-1101 TTEDMK
+1101 
-1107 RLTQLIA
+1107 
-1114 PNASITDLTGLEHAT
+1114 
-1129 NLIRLELGNNFISDL
+1129 
-1144 SPLKR
+1144 
-1149 LTNLTRLDLNNN
+1149 
-1161 SISDLSPLADNT
+1161 
-1173 GLGPRD
+1173 
-1179 TVIVNGNPLNNAAIN
+1179 
-1194 THIPTLISRG
+1194 
-1204 VRVDFDKP
+1204 
-1212 VNIIPDS
+1212 
-1219 NLRTAIEDELGK
+1219 
-1231 ASGDTITTEDMKRLT
+1231 
-1246 QLIAPNASITDLTG
+1246 
-1260 LEGATNLTL
+1260 
-1269 LELGNNFIS
+1269 
-1278 DISPLKGLTNLVR
+1278 
-1291 LELHNNSISDIS
+1291 
-1303 PLKGL
+1303 
-1308 TNLRRLELHNNSI
+1308 
-1321 SDLSLLV
+1321 
-1328 ANTGLG
+1328 
-1334 SGDVVLVNG
+1334 
-1343 NPLNNA
+1343 
-1349 SINTHIP
+1349 
-1356 TLQRR
+1356 
-1361 GVRVDF
+1361 
-1367 DKPVDIPDPNLRAEI
+1367 
-1382 EKDLSKAS
+1382 
-1390 GAPITTADMKRLYQL
+1390 
-1405 IAPKTN
+1405 
-1411 IRNLTGLEHATNL
+1411 
-1424 IRLELGNNFISDL
+1424 
-1437 SPLKRLT
+1437 
-1444 NLTRLDLN
+1444 
-1452 NNSISDLSPLADNT
+1452 
-1466 GLGPRDTVIV
+1466 
-1476 NGNPLNNAAI
+1476 
-1486 NTHIPTLISRGV
+1486 
-1498 RVDFDKPVNII
+1498 
-1509 PDSNLRTAIE
+1509 
-1519 KALGKASGV
+1519 
-1528 TITTEDM
+1528 
-1535 ANLTVLRALFANISD
+1535 
-1550 LTGLEGATNLTL
+1550 
-1562 LELGNNSI
+1562 
-1570 SDISPLK
+1570 
-1577 GLTNLR
+1577 
-1583 RLELHNNSISDISP
+1583 
-1597 LVANTGL
+1597 
-1604 GPGDVIIV
+1604 GDVIIV

-1794 DISPLAG
+1794 DISP
-1801 LTNLRILGLSGNSI
+1801 
-1815 SDISPVAG
+1815 VAG

-1839 ISPLVANTGLGPG
+1839 ISPLVANAGLG
-1852 NAVLVEGNLLN
+1852 
-1863 NAAINTHIPTLQRRG
+1863 
-1878 VRVDF
+1878 
-1883 DKPVDIP
+1883 
-1890 DPNLRAEIEKDLSK
+1890 
-1904 ASGAPITTADMKRLY
+1904 SG
-1919 QLIAPKTNI
+1919 
-1928 RNLTG
+1928 
-1933 LEHAT
+1933 
-1938 NLTLLDLG
+1938 
-1946 NNFISDLS
+1946 
-1954 PLKGLTNLRRLEL
+1954 
-1967 HNNSI
+1967 
-1972 SDLSP
+1972 
-1977 LVANTGLGPG
+1977 
-1987 DVIIVNGN
+1987 
-1995 PLNNA
+1995 
-2000 SINTHIPTLISR
+2000 
-2012 GVRVD
+2012 
-2017 FDKLVDIPDPNL
+2017 
-2029 RTAIEKALGKAS
+2029 
-2041 SDTITTADMKR
+2041 DTV
-2052 LTDLEAPNANITDL
+2052 
-2066 TGLEHATNLTLLDL
+2066 
-2080 DNNSISDIS
+2080 S
-2089 PLTGLTQL
+2089 
-2097 TVLFLGNNSISDI
+2097 
-2110 SPLTGLTNLK
+2110 
-2120 TLVLENNSISD
+2120 
-2131 ISPLAGLT
+2131 
-2139 NLTQLRLYINS
+2139 
-2150 ISDISPLAGLTQ
+2150 
-2162 LTSLG
+2162 
-2167 LGRNNISDISPLAG
+2167 
-2181 LTNLTTLT
+2181 
-2189 LWTNSISD
+2189 
-2197 LSPLVANTGLG
+2197 
-2208 EGDRI
+2208 
-2213 DVSEN
+2213 VSEN
-2218 PLNSASINTHIPAL
+2218 PLNHASINTHIPAL

-2261 IHVPLKVTTVDGV
+2261 IHVPLKVTEVDGV
-2274 PKTIESIS
+2274 AQTIESVAD
-2282 NLYDALGGASKVNFL
+2282 LYDALGGASKVFFL
-2297 ITYDSQTQEWRSYF
+2297 ATHDSQTQEWAGYF
-2311 GASDRGGLADVRLAD
+2311 GPA
-2326 DKGIIASLRAPVSVR
+2326 DKGTPVDKGLTDDMGILANMIAPASVH
-2341 LTGNPLG
+2341 LSGNPLG
-2348 TNGSGTITINPGLN
+2348 TNGTSTITLNPEFN
-2362 LVGLPLNDSRIN
+2362 VVGLPLRDSSIN
-2374 RVSDLFALDGI
+2374 RVSDLLALDGI
-2385 GGNVP
+2385 RDNVHA
-2390 VIILTDGGE
+2390 ILFTDNGD
-2399 FKLVGRA
+2399 FKLVIQA
-2406 DDPGDIEITG
+2406 TDPSNIPIVG
-2416 GQAFIMTA
+2416 GQAFMLYAQRAET
-2424 SREAAVDISG
+2424 VTISG
-2434 DGWTNVSG
+2434 DGWTNISG
-2442 TAAAPPMAL
+2442 TAAAPSMAL

-2469 VDQGTGVNQVGL
+2469 VDEGTGVNQVGL

-2495 AVTGPDAA
+2495 AVTGPDEA
-2503 GYQLTV
+2503 GYRLTV

-2521 DILEIS
+2521 DVLEIS

-2537 KPLRYTVTAEDVK
+2537 KPLRYTVTTEDVK
-2550 QSPIQLPELVS
+2550 QSLIQLPELVA

-2593 VTLTIYDLNGQIV
+2593 VTLTIYDQTGQVV
-2606 RTLDVGHQTAAVYE
+2606 RTIDVGHQIASVYE
-2620 NRSKAV
+2620 SRSKAI

-2643 FYHLSAGEFSATRKM
+2643 FYHLSAGDYSATRKM
-2658 VILK
+2658 LILK

>member
-1 MRFNSIFD
+1 M
-9 ISPLAGLNNLTELFL
+9 
-24 ANNSIADISPLAGL
+24 
-38 NNLTELFLA
+38 
-47 NNSIADISPLAG
+47 
-59 LNNLTRLSLDYNS
+59 
-72 ISDISALS
+72 S

-113 FVNGNPLNNA
+113 IVNGNPLNNA

-152 DTNLRAA
+152 DPNLRAA

-272 AIFVNG
+272 AIIVNG

-635 NLELLELGNNFISDI
+635 NL
-650 SPLKGL
+650 
-656 TNLVRLDLNNNS
+656 
-668 ISDISP
+668 
-674 LKGLTNLKYLLLDN
+674 
-688 NSISDISPLKGLTNL
+688 
-703 RRLELHN
+703 
-710 NSISDISPLVANTG
+710 
-724 LGEGDL
+724 
-730 VEVSENP
+730 
-737 LNPVSIN
+737 
-744 THILAL
+744 
-750 VHRRVTVHF
+750 
-759 DKLVDIPDSNLRTAI
+759 
-774 EKALGKAS
+774 
-782 GVTITTED
+782 
-790 MKSLYELEAPNASIT
+790 
-805 DLTGLEH
+805 
-812 ATNLTLLTLSDN
+812 
-824 SISDISPLAGLNNLA
+824 
-839 ELYLSD
+839 
-845 NSISDISPLKGL
+845 
-857 NNLIWL
+857 
-863 ELRNNSISDISP
+863 
-875 LKGLNN
+875 
-881 LAFLYLEDNSISD
+881 
-894 ISPLVANTGL
+894 
-904 GPRDTVIVNG
+904 
-914 NPLNNAAI
+914 
-922 NTHIPTLISRGVRV
+922 
-936 DFDKPVNII
+936 
-945 PDSNLRTAIEDEL
+945 
-958 GKASGDTITTEDM
+958 
-971 KRLYQLIAP
+971 
-980 NASITDLTGLEGAT
+980 
-994 NLTWLILHNNSI
+994 
-1006 SDISPLKGLTN
+1006 
-1017 LRRLELHNNSISD
+1017 
-1030 LSLLVANTGLGS
+1030 
-1042 GDVVLVNGNP
+1042 
-1052 LNNAAINTHIL
+1052 
-1063 TLQRRGVR
+1063 
-1071 VDFDKPV
+1071 
-1078 DIPDP
+1078 
-1083 NLRAEIE
+1083 
-1090 KDLSTASGVTI
+1090 
-1101 TTEDMK
+1101 
-1107 RLTQLIA
+1107 
-1114 PNASITDLTGLEHAT
+1114 
-1129 NLIRLELGNNFISDL
+1129 
-1144 SPLKR
+1144 
-1149 LTNLTRLDLNNN
+1149 
-1161 SISDLSPLADNT
+1161 
-1173 GLGPRD
+1173 
-1179 TVIVNGNPLNNAAIN
+1179 
-1194 THIPTLISRG
+1194 
-1204 VRVDFDKP
+1204 
-1212 VNIIPDS
+1212 
-1219 NLRTAIEDELGK
+1219 
-1231 ASGDTITTEDMKRLT
+1231 
-1246 QLIAPNASITDLTG
+1246 
-1260 LEGATNLTL
+1260 TL

-1291 LELHNNSISDIS
+1291 LELHNNSISDLS

-1308 TNLRRLELHNNSI
+1308 TNLKY
-1321 SDLSLLV
+1321 LL
-1328 ANTGLG
+1328 
-1334 SGDVVLVNG
+1334 
-1343 NPLNNA
+1343 
-1349 SINTHIP
+1349 
-1356 TLQRR
+1356 
-1361 GVRVDF
+1361 
-1367 DKPVDIPDPNLRAEI
+1367 
-1382 EKDLSKAS
+1382 
-1390 GAPITTADMKRLYQL
+1390 
-1405 IAPKTN
+1405 
-1411 IRNLTGLEHATNL
+1411 
-1424 IRLELGNNFISDL
+1424 
-1437 SPLKRLT
+1437 
-1444 NLTRLDLN
+1444 LD
-1452 NNSISDLSPLADNT
+1452 
-1466 GLGPRDTVIV
+1466 
-1476 NGNPLNNAAI
+1476 
-1486 NTHIPTLISRGV
+1486 
-1498 RVDFDKPVNII
+1498 
-1509 PDSNLRTAIE
+1509 
-1519 KALGKASGV
+1519 
-1528 TITTEDM
+1528 
-1535 ANLTVLRALFANISD
+1535 
-1550 LTGLEGATNLTL
+1550 
-1562 LELGNNSI
+1562 NNSI

-1646 SNLRTAIEKALG
+1646 SNLRTAIEKALR
-1658 KASGVTITTEDMA
+1658 KASGVTITTEDMKSLYELEA
-1671 NLTVLRALFANISD
+1671 PNASITD

-1694 LTLLNLPDN
+1694 LTLLTLSDN

-1754 LKGLNNLIS
+1754 LKGLNNPLW

-1768 NSISDISPLAGLTNL
+1768 NSISDISPLAGLTSL
-1783 RILGLSGNSIS
+1783 I
-1794 DISPLAG
+1794 
-1801 LTNLRILGLSGNSI
+1801 ILGLSGNSI

-1839 ISPLVANTGLGPG
+1839 ISPLVANAGLGSG
-1852 NAVLVEGNLLN
+1852 DTVSV
-1863 NAAINTHIPTLQRRG
+1863 
-1878 VRVDF
+1878 
-1883 DKPVDIP
+1883 
-1890 DPNLRAEIEKDLSK
+1890 SK
-1904 ASGAPITTADMKRLY
+1904 
-1919 QLIAPKTNI
+1919 
-1928 RNLTG
+1928 
-1933 LEHAT
+1933 
-1938 NLTLLDLG
+1938 
-1946 NNFISDLS
+1946 
-1954 PLKGLTNLRRLEL
+1954 
-1967 HNNSI
+1967 
-1972 SDLSP
+1972 
-1977 LVANTGLGPG
+1977 
-1987 DVIIVNGN
+1987 N
-1995 PLNNA
+1995 PLN
-2000 SINTHIPTLISR
+2000 H
-2012 GVRVD
+2012 
-2017 FDKLVDIPDPNL
+2017 
-2029 RTAIEKALGKAS
+2029 
-2041 SDTITTADMKR
+2041 
-2052 LTDLEAPNANITDL
+2052 
-2066 TGLEHATNLTLLDL
+2066 
-2080 DNNSISDIS
+2080 
-2089 PLTGLTQL
+2089 
-2097 TVLFLGNNSISDI
+2097 
-2110 SPLTGLTNLK
+2110 
-2120 TLVLENNSISD
+2120 
-2131 ISPLAGLT
+2131 
-2139 NLTQLRLYINS
+2139 
-2150 ISDISPLAGLTQ
+2150 
-2162 LTSLG
+2162 
-2167 LGRNNISDISPLAG
+2167 
-2181 LTNLTTLT
+2181 
-2189 LWTNSISD
+2189 
-2197 LSPLVANTGLG
+2197 
-2208 EGDRI
+2208 
-2213 DVSEN
+2213 
-2218 PLNSASINTHIPAL
+2218 ASINTHIPAL

-2261 IHVPLKVTTVDGV
+2261 IHVPLKVTEVDGAAQ
-2274 PKTIESIS
+2274 TIESIS
-2282 NLYDALGGASKVNFL
+2282 DLYDALGGTSAVNFL
-2297 ITYDSQTQEWRSYF
+2297 FTYDSRDQEWRSYF
-2311 GASDRGGLADVRLAD
+2311 GASDTGTPADRELTD
-2326 DKGIIASLRAPVSVR
+2326 DMGIIAGMIASASISLS
-2341 LTGNPLG
+2341 GSPLG

-2362 LVGLPLNDSRIN
+2362 LVGLPLRDSRIT

-2399 FKLVGRA
+2399 FKAVGRA
-2406 DDPGDIEITG
+2406 DDPGDIPIVG
-2416 GQAFIMTA
+2416 GQAFILTA
-2424 SREAAVDISG
+2424 QRAETVALSG
-2434 DGWTNVSG
+2434 DGWTNISG
-2442 TAAAPPMAL
+2442 TAAAPSMAL

-2456 GDTTPVLGLRGAV
+2456 GDITPVLGLRGAV
-2469 VDQGTGVNQVGL
+2469 VDEGTGVNQVGL

-2495 AVTGPDAA
+2495 AVTGPDEA
-2503 GYQLTV
+2503 GYRLTV

-2521 DILEIS
+2521 DVLEIS

-2537 KPLRYTVTAEDVK
+2537 KPLRYTVTTEDVK
-2550 QSPIQLPELVS
+2550 QSLIQLPELVA

-2593 VTLTIYDLNGQIV
+2593 VTLTIYDQTGQVV
-2606 RTLDVGHQTAAVYE
+2606 RTIDVGHQIASVYE
-2620 NRSKAV
+2620 SRSKAI

-2643 FYHLSAGEFSATRKM
+2643 FYHLSAGDYSATRKM
-2658 VILK
+2658 LILK

>member
-1 MRFNSIFD
+1 MTRQLFR
-9 ISPLAGLNNLTELFL
+9 LYLFL
-24 ANNSIADISPLAGL
+24 LVC
-38 NNLTELFLA
+38 F
-47 NNSIADISPLAG
+47 
-59 LNNLTRLSLDYNS
+59 S
-72 ISDISALS
+72 ISVTAT
-80 GLINLIWLSLLGN
+80 
-93 SISDL
+93 
-98 SPLVANTGLGQGDAI
+98 AQT
-113 FVNGNPLNNA
+113 
-123 SINTHIP
+123 
-130 ALQRRGVRVD
+130 
-140 FDDLDLTPVDIP
+140 VDIP
-152 DTNLRAA
+152 DPNLRAV
-159 IEKALGKASGATI
+159 IEKELGKASGDTI
-172 TTEDIA
+172 TMADIA
-178 YLTRLSALFANISD
+178 NLTRLSALFANISD

-199 TNLTELFLAN
+199 TNLTELFLADNSISDISPLKGLTNLTELYLADSSISDISPLAGLNNLIILTLWGNSIFDISPLAGLNNLTELLLAN

-216 PLAGLNNLTLLSL
+216 PLAGLNNLTELFLANNSISDISPLAGLNNLTRLSL

-259 SPLVANTGLGQGD
+259 SPLVANTGLGSGD
-272 AIFVNG
+272 VIIVNG
-278 NPLNNASINTHI
+278 NPLNPVSINTHILALKRREVTVHFDKHFDKPVDIPDSNLRTAIEKDLGKASGATITTEDMANLTGLRARFANISDLTGLEHATNLTWLILSDNSISDISPLAGLNNLTKLYLSDNSISDISPLAGLNNLIWLELNNNSISDLSPLADNTGLGPGDTVLVNGNPLNPVSINTHI
-290 PALQRRGVRVDF
+290 PALKRREVTVYF
-302 DDPFDKPVD
+302 DNPFDKPVD

-324 LRKASGVTITT
+324 LGKASGVTITT

-364 WLILNNNSISDI
+364 WLILHNNSISDI

-383 NLVRLDLNNNSISDI
+383 NLVRLDLNNNSISDL

-412 VLVEGNL
+412 VLVNGNL
-419 LNNASINT
+419 LNNAAINP
-427 HIPTLISRGVR
+427 HILALQRRGVT
-438 VDFDNPFDKPVDIPD
+438 VDFDKLVDIPD

-468 GVTITTEWMK
+468 GVTITTEDMK
-478 RLYQLIAPNA
+478 SLYELEAPNA

-493 TGLEGATKLTW
+493 TGLEHATNLTW
-504 LELHNNFISDISPLK
+504 LELHNNFISDLSL
-519 GLTNLR
+519 
-525 RLELHNNSI
+525 
-534 SDISPLV
+534 LV

-566 HIPTLISRG
+566 HIPALVDRG
-575 VRVDFDKLVDI
+575 VTVYFDNPFDKPVDI

-604 VTITTEDMKH
+604 ATITTEDMKH

-635 NLELLELGNNFISDI
+635 NLELLELGNNFISDL

-668 ISDISP
+668 ISDLSP
-674 LKGLTNLKYLLLDN
+674 LKGLNNLKYLLLDN

-703 RRLELHN
+703 IRLELHN

-839 ELYLSD
+839 ELYLED

-894 ISPLVANTGL
+894 ISPLAGLTNLRILGLSGNSISDISPVAGLINLIELSLENNSISDISPLVANTGL
-904 GPRDTVIVNG
+904 GPG
-914 NPLNNAAI
+914 NAVLVEGNLLNNAAI

-1006 SDISPLKGLTN
+1006 SDISPLKGLNN

-1090 KDLSTASGVTI
+1090 KDLSKASGVTI

-1498 RVDFDKPVNII
+1498 RVDFDK
-1509 PDSNLRTAIE
+1509 
-1519 KALGKASGV
+1519 
-1528 TITTEDM
+1528 
-1535 ANLTVLRALFANISD
+1535 
-1550 LTGLEGATNLTL
+1550 
-1562 LELGNNSI
+1562 
-1570 SDISPLK
+1570 
-1577 GLTNLR
+1577 
-1583 RLELHNNSISDISP
+1583 
-1597 LVANTGL
+1597 
-1604 GPGDVIIV
+1604 
-1612 NGNPLNNASINTHIP
+1612 
-1627 TLISRGVRVDFDK
+1627 

-1763 LELSD
+1763 LELRN

-1890 DPNLRAEIEKDLSK
+1890 DPNLLAEIEKDLSK
-1904 ASGAPITTADMKRLY
+1904 ASGAPITTEDMKRLTD
-1919 QLIAPKTNI
+1919 LEAPNANI
-1928 RNLTG
+1928 TDLTG

-1954 PLKGLTNLRRLEL
+1954 PLKRLTNLTRLDL
-1967 HNNSI
+1967 NNNSI

-1987 DVIIVNGN
+1987 NAVLVEGN
-1995 PLNNA
+1995 LLNNA
-2000 SINTHIPTLISR
+2000 AINTHIPTLISR

-2017 FDKLVDIPDPNL
+2017 FDKPVDIPDPNL
-2029 RTAIEKALGKAS
+2029 LAEIEKDLSKAS

-2131 ISPLAGLT
+2131 ISSLH
-2139 NLTQLRLYINS
+2139 QL
-2150 ISDISPLAGLTQ
+2150 
-2162 LTSLG
+2162 
-2167 LGRNNISDISPLAG
+2167 
-2181 LTNLTTLT
+2181 
-2189 LWTNSISD
+2189 
-2197 LSPLVANTGLG
+2197 
-2208 EGDRI
+2208 
-2213 DVSEN
+2213 
-2218 PLNSASINTHIPAL
+2218 HIP
-2232 QSRGVEVYF
+2232 
-2241 DALEP
+2241 
-2246 ATPEYLLSIPAGISL
+2246 
-2261 IHVPLKVTTVDGV
+2261 
-2274 PKTIESIS
+2274 
-2282 NLYDALGGASKVNFL
+2282 
-2297 ITYDSQTQEWRSYF
+2297 
-2311 GASDRGGLADVRLAD
+2311 
-2326 DKGIIASLRAPVSVR
+2326 LR
-2341 LTGNPLG
+2341 
-2348 TNGSGTITINPGLN
+2348 
-2362 LVGLPLNDSRIN
+2362 D
-2374 RVSDLFALDGI
+2374 
-2385 GGNVP
+2385 
-2390 VIILTDGGE
+2390 
-2399 FKLVGRA
+2399 
-2406 DDPGDIEITG
+2406 
-2416 GQAFIMTA
+2416 
-2424 SREAAVDISG
+2424 
-2434 DGWTNVSG
+2434 
-2442 TAAAPPMAL
+2442 
-2451 TGIEV
+2451 
-2456 GDTTPVLGLRGAV
+2456 
-2469 VDQGTGVNQVGL
+2469 
-2481 RVTVKNLSTRRAVA
+2481 
-2495 AVTGPDAA
+2495 
-2503 GYQLTV
+2503 
-2509 VDIETGRAAQIG
+2509 
-2521 DILEIS
+2521 
-2527 AQSPN
+2527 
-2532 PFIGV
+2532 
-2537 KPLRYTVTAEDVK
+2537 
-2550 QSPIQLPELVS
+2550 
-2561 YEIPAETELL
+2561 
-2571 HNYPNPFNP
+2571 
-2580 ETWIPY
+2580 
-2586 RLAEDAF
+2586 
-2593 VTLTIYDLNGQIV
+2593 
-2606 RTLDVGHQTAAVYE
+2606 
-2620 NRSKAV
+2620 
-2626 YWDGRNGLG
+2626 
-2635 EQVASGVY
+2635 
-2643 FYHLSAGEFSATRKM
+2643 
-2658 VILK
+2658 